1 MGNLTLNGA
10 TSGQITL
17 APTAVAGTNTLTLP
31 AATGTL
37 ALTASPVFSG
47 TVTATTVTSP
57 AATALTLQSAGTT
70 AITVDTSQNATF
82 AGTVNMSSSF
92 LRNRIINGDM
102 RIDQRNAGA
111 SGTATGVYTVDR
123 WNYGA
128 STTSKLTWG
137 QNLNSVTPPV
147 GFTNYLGA
155 QSSSSYS
162 LGSGDYFG
170 FTQPIEGYNIAD
182 LAWGTAN
189 AKSITISAWVYS
201 SLTGTFGGALRNATN
216 AVSYPFSYSIP
227 SANTWTYIS
236 FTVPGPT
243 IGTWNTTNGTGLQ
256 VLFSVGIG
264 STYSGAAGSWTAN
277 NYLGATGQTNIV
289 ATNNATWYITGVQ
302 LEQGS
307 VATPFERPLYSKQLA
322 DCQRYFEMSYD
333 QGTAIGSATSTGSSW
348 AFSFG
353 PAGFTSGGIQT
364 YYKVS
369 KRAAPTVTTYSI
381 VTGASGKVYSSANA
395 ADYTTTINGSGLF
408 GFGAYW
414 TQASA
419 NSINA
424 SYHWTSSAE
433 L

>member
-31 AATGTL
+31 AATGTV
-37 ALTASPVFSG
+37 ALTSSPTFSG

-92 LRNRIINGDM
+92 LRNRIINGNM
-102 RIDQRNAGA
+102 QVWQR
-111 SGTATGVYTVDR
+111 GTSATGTYSSPTYATADR
-123 WNYGA
+123 WVYYSAA
-128 STTSKLTWG
+128 SMTTSQST
-137 QNLNSVTPPV
+137 SVPT
-147 GFTNYLGA
+147 GF
-155 QSSSSYS
+155 QYS
-162 LGSGDYFG
+162 LKVQRPAAATTTNNIYAF
-170 FTQPIEGYNIAD
+170 QVIESVNMAD
-182 LAWGTAN
+182 LAGQSVTLSFWAKAGANFSASGNTLYVNVNTGTVADQGSSTGLGGWTGVATPINTSATLTTTWTKYTYTGTIASNALEMDAVFYFTPTGTA
-189 AKSITISAWVYS
+189 
-201 SLTGTFGGALRNATN
+201 GADD
-216 AVSYPFSYSIP
+216 AV
-227 SANTWTYIS
+227 
-236 FTVPGPT
+236 
-243 IGTWNTTNGTGLQ
+243 
-256 VLFSVGIG
+256 
-264 STYSGAAGSWTAN
+264 
-277 NYLGATGQTNIV
+277 
-289 ATNNATWYITGVQ
+289 YITGVQ

>member
-17 APTAVAGTNTLTLP
+17 SPTAVAGTNTLTLP

-92 LRNRIINGDM
+92 LRNRIINGNM
-102 RIDQRNAGA
+102 VIDQRNAGA
-111 SGTATGVYTVDR
+111 SGTVTGVYTVDR

-302 LEQGS
+302 LEQGT

-322 DCQRYFEMSYD
+322 DCQRYYRKTT
-333 QGTAIGSATSTGSSW
+333 GTQNTEPTLYAFGTNSQVIGSSW
-348 AFSFG
+348 LF
-353 PAGFTSGGIQT
+353 PVPMRTT
-364 YYKVS
+364 
-369 KRAAPTVTTYSI
+369 PT
-381 VTGASGKVYSSANA
+381 A
-395 ADYTTTINGSGLF
+395 TTTGTLAFGNSSTPVITMDVNSYSLYVTCSSGSAVSVSF
-408 GFGAYW
+408 NPNNSYQIGF
-414 TQASA
+414 
-419 NSINA
+419 
-424 SYHWTSSAE
+424 SAE